1 MQYNPCMR
9 TRRFGVAL
17 GVLAGLSSSG
27 PLGGFRPSSPDP
39 TIWVDDDKHDF
50 GTITNG
56 GPVDHVFSVRHT
68 GGKVMNIARVQTS
81 CGCTA
86 AVLGHQQL
94 QPDEATQLKVTF
106 DARGRH
112 GSQSRTIWIHS
123 DDPKNPQKQITIS
136 SNIVDATP
144 APAPH
149 ATATMAPVAG
159 SSTITAPAAPSAT
172 IAVPAASTATGATGS
187 APRPAAAAA
196 TVPASSTAH

>member
-1 MQYNPCMR
+1 M
-9 TRRFGVAL
+9 TG
-17 GVLAGLSSSG
+17 
-27 PLGGFRPSSPDP
+27 RPSKGKR
-39 TIWVDDDKHDF
+39 TIVVAEKIERLAPEPAVDA
-50 GTITNG
+50 G
-56 GPVDHVFSVRHT
+56 
-68 GGKVMNIARVQTS
+68 
-81 CGCTA
+81 
-86 AVLGHQQL
+86 
-94 QPDEATQLKVTF
+94 
-106 DARGRH
+106 GRH